1 MARSKMIRVT
11 PNVKKCLEE
20 LKVAVKSIPSRS
32 LKKKAMGAVSYLEKT
47 FKGKAQPKR
56 GMFCPGGSFFIKP

>member
-11 PNVKKCLEE
+11 PNVKACLEE

-32 LKKKAMGAVSYLEKT
+32 SKKRAMDAISYLEKT
-47 FKGKAQPKR
+47 FKGKPQPKR
-56 GMFCPGGSFFIKP
+56 GLYCPGGAIFIRP

>member
-11 PNVKKCLEE
+11 PNVKECLEV

-32 LKKKAMGAVSYLEKT
+32 LKKKAQGAISYLEKT
-47 FKGKAQPKR
+47 FKGKPQPKR
-56 GMFCPGGSFFIKP
+56 GMLCPPGSMIVRP